1 MKTVLTTLALC
12 FACAFAP
19 AHADDTPA
27 ERAIKAAEARIA
39 RLTAAQAPR
48 AEALNGLALAL
59 TRRARETSDTDF
71 YDQAHEVLDRA
82 QKIEP
87 DHRDAQRTRIWVWLG
102 QHEFKRA
109 FDAALALHKGNP
121 DDLMTLA
128 MLTDASVELGRYED
142 AERYAQWLLD
152 LRPGNVVGLT
162 RAAYLREMF
171 GDIDGAIELMEQ
183 AFNRTPGAETEDRA
197 WLLTHLSHLQIT
209 SGRVDQ
215 ADALVQAALREFPD
229 YHYALAQLS
238 DVRHAQGRHDDAL
251 AARQAHV
258 KASPHPENGF
268 RLGEALLRS
277 GRTAEAKTT
286 FAGFERAAL
295 AESDGVDNANRE
307 LALYWLDH
315 AGQPDRALQLAQR
328 EAQRRQDVLTL
339 DTLAWAQYR
348 NGLFADARTTMARVL
363 AVGTR
368 DPGLLFHAGL
378 IARKAGD
385 ATAAREH
392 LQQALARAPWHDL
405 AASAREALVAN
416 PASAPLRRPVAVTPR
431 SAPSFA
437 ATLNPH

>member
-12 FACAFAP
+12 FACALAP

-27 ERAIKAAEARIA
+27 ERAIKAAEARLA
-39 RLTAAQAPR
+39 TLTAAGAPR

-71 YDQAHEVLDRA
+71 YDRAHAALDQA

-87 DHRDAQRTRIWVWLG
+87 EHRDAQRTRIWVWLG
-102 QHEFKRA
+102 EHEFRRA
-109 FDAALALHKGNP
+109 FDAALMLHRNNP

-128 MLTDASVELGRYED
+128 MLTDASVELGRYDD

-162 RAAYLREMF
+162 RAAYLRELF
-171 GDIDGAIELMEQ
+171 GDVDGAIELMEQ
-183 AFNRTPGAETEDRA
+183 AFSRTPGTEAEDRA
-197 WLLTHLSHLQIT
+197 WLLTHLSHLQL
-209 SGRVDQ
+209 SAGRIDQ
-215 ADALVQAALREFPD
+215 ADTLAQAALQAFPG
-229 YHYALAQLS
+229 YHYALAQLAE
-238 DVRHAQGRHDDAL
+238 VRHAQGRHDDAL
-251 AARQAHV
+251 VARQAHL

-268 RLGEALLRS
+268 RLGEALQRA
-277 GRTAEAKTT
+277 GRTGAAKAA
-286 FAGFERAAL
+286 FAGFERDAL
-295 AESDGVDNANRE
+295 AESEGVDNANRE

-315 AGQPDRALQLAQR
+315 AGRPAKALQLAQR

-368 DPGLLFHAGL
+368 DPGLLYHAGL

-385 ATAAREH
+385 TKAALEY

-405 AASAREALVAN
+405 AASAREALVIH
-416 PASAPLRRPVAVTPR
+416 PTSAP
-431 SAPSFA
+431 A
-437 ATLNPH
+437 ALARAAQP

>member
-12 FACAFAP
+12 CACAFAP
-19 AHADDTPA
+19 AQADDTPA

-39 RLTAAQAPR
+39 TLATAGAPR

-71 YDQAHEVLDRA
+71 YDQAHAVLDRA
-82 QKIEP
+82 RKIEP
-87 DHRDAQRTRIWVWLG
+87 DHRDTQRTRIWVWLG
-102 QHEFKRA
+102 EHEFKRA
-109 FDAALALHKGNP
+109 FDAALALHKNNP

-128 MLTDASVELGRYED
+128 MLTDASVELGRYDD

-162 RAAYLREMF
+162 RAAYLRELF
-171 GDIDGAIELMEQ
+171 GDVDGAIELMEQ
-183 AFNRTPGAETEDRA
+183 AYKRTPSAETEDRA
-197 WLLTHLSHLQIT
+197 WLLTHLSHLQVT
-209 SGRVDQ
+209 AGRVDQ
-215 ADALVQAALREFPD
+215 ADALAQAALREFPD

-238 DVRHAQGRHDDAL
+238 EVRHAQGRHDDAL

-268 RLGEALLRS
+268 RLGEALQRA
-277 GRTAEAKTT
+277 GRTAEAKAA

-315 AGQPDRALQLAQR
+315 AGQPAKALQLAQR

-348 NGLFADARTTMARVL
+348 SGLFADASTTMTRVL

-368 DPGLLFHAGL
+368 DPGLLYHAGL

-385 ATAAREH
+385 PDAAREH

-405 AASAREALVAN
+405 AASAREALATR
-416 PASAPLRRPVAVTPR
+416 PTSAP
-431 SAPSFA
+431 A
-437 ATLNPH
+437 ALADAAQP